1 MVLKKEKPPQGY
13 LRSVPWF
20 LEPGPCAW
28 LCLGTENI
36 KTHKTGYLSSENVN
50 IIWGGIRSRPLQ
62 HNVVYL
68 GTETHHHGRRSMWAL
83 FMALHMYY
91 LINLHSHPVRLELA
105 LSPGRRKGQPTPVFL
120 PGEFQD
126 RGAWW
131 AAIYGSH
138 RVGHNWSDLAAA
150 AAALSPFYLFFN
162 TYVCLFVWLLCILVV
177 SYRICSYSMWD
188 LVPWPGTK
196 PGTRALVV
204 WSLSH
209 WTTREVP
216 AMSPF

>member
-1 MVLKKEKPPQGY
+1 MVLKKKEKPPQGY
-13 LRSVPWF
+13 LISVPWF

-50 IIWGGIRSRPLQ
+50 LIWGGIRGRPLQ

-68 GTETHHHGRRSMWAL
+68 GTEIHHHGRRSMWAL

-91 LINLHSHPVRLELA
+91 LINLHSHPVKLELA

-131 AAIYGSH
+131 AAIYGVTQS
-138 RVGHNWSDLAAA
+138 WTQLKW
-150 AAALSPFYLFFN
+150 LSS
-162 TYVCLFVWLLCILVV
+162 I
-177 SYRICSYSMWD
+177 SSS
-188 LVPWPGTK
+188 LVPI
-196 PGTRALVV
+196 L
-204 WSLSH
+204 
-209 WTTREVP
+209 
-216 AMSPF
+216 FIF